1 MNKNFAIALVLMA
14 FCAANA
20 GAAGKNEVKTEV
32 KLASPDDAQCKKE
45 VTQYVDALQFVRQ
58 SAGDQMSDR
67 VMKNYVGIEQLKQ
80 TVANSG
86 PCAAAQLLREKRAT
100 K

>member
-1 MNKNFAIALVLMA
+1 MNKNIAIALVLIA
-14 FCAANA
+14 FCAGSASA
-20 GAAGKNEVKTEV
+20 TGKNDVKV
-32 KLASPDDAQCKKE
+32 VALDDAQCKKE

-58 SAGDQMSDR
+58 SAGDQMSDK

-80 TVANSG
+80 TAANSG

>member
-1 MNKNFAIALVLMA
+1 MNTMNKNLATALILIAA
-14 FCAANA
+14 YTGSAS
-20 GAAGKNEVKTEV
+20 AAGKNDVKVVT
-32 KLASPDDAQCKKE
+32 LDDAQCKKE

-58 SAGDQMSDR
+58 SAGDQISDK
-67 VMKNYVGIEQLKQ
+67 VMKNYVEIEQLKQ
-80 TVANSG
+80 TSANSG

>member
-1 MNKNFAIALVLMA
+1 MNKKYATALVLIA
-14 FCAANA
+14 VCACSAS
-20 GAAGKNEVKTEV
+20 AAGKNEVKVVALDET
-32 KLASPDDAQCKKE
+32 QCKKE

-58 SAGDQMSDR
+58 SAGEQMSDK

-80 TVANSG
+80 TAANSG